1 MKQALILVALTLGI
15 SNFSFAADGSSADN
29 GLVSVPSTRSVK
41 DTADKLESVLTSK
54 GMTVFTR
61 INHAD
66 GAKKVNKELRETE
79 VVLFGNPKAGTPL
92 MQCAQTMGIDLPQKA
107 LIWKDEN
114 GAVWLSY
121 NDPRYLAARHNMEG
135 CEGALDKVSGAL
147 AKFAKAAT
155 E

>member
-15 SNFSFAADGSSADN
+15 SNFSFAADGSSAEN

-41 DTADKLESVLTSK
+41 DTADKLASVLTSK

-114 GAVWLSY
+114 DAVWLSY